1 LRASAL
7 AGTAD
12 CESAAVSDWEVDSGA
27 GCPTNRISKP
37 SPAPSIPANFLRS
50 STFSTRVQVS
60 DIIANASEPYKT
72 IFAVAWFT
80 GLRAGEILALT
91 VDDLSF
97 DKRTIRVWKSADDN
111 TREIRNQTKGKK
123 AATLPMPTEL
133 ETMLRD
139 YLMRYEPSPDG
150 LLFPAPRRKGFPRSR
165 DNVVRHGLKPILKKL
180 GIPRHNAGLHAFRH
194 GLATELAEQSVPLT
208 TMQAQMRHADITT
221 TLRVYTHVIPQTHR
235 DAMENLGIGQS
246 LRGIITLRK
255 TQAK

>member
-1 LRASAL
+1 
-7 AGTAD
+7 
-12 CESAAVSDWEVDSGA
+12 VSDWEVDSGA

-165 DNVVRHGLKPILKKL
+165 DNVVRHRLKPILKKL

-194 GLATELAEQSVPLT
+194 GLATELAEQSVQLT